1 MDGGVASVIQSHCI
15 DQRRDGCGRSHGEA
29 ADIHCQHR
37 LLEPANQL
45 HRLQKDWSMPGIQTM
60 ALKFILKEI
69 GEASAIKSLVNRS
82 TLVSLSGR
90 VE

>member
-1 MDGGVASVIQSHCI
+1 
-15 DQRRDGCGRSHGEA
+15 
-29 ADIHCQHR
+29 
-37 LLEPANQL
+37 
-45 HRLQKDWSMPGIQTM
+45 M